1 MMKIAVIGAGGVGGY
16 FGGRL
21 AAAGYDVTF
30 VARGAHLKAMRD
42 KGLQILSPRG
52 DVHIWP
58 ITVAENIREV
68 ESADLVLISVKL
80 WDLESLAVTLSP
92 LVERGAA
99 VLSLQNGIQKDDV
112 LRKVLPSESIIGGA
126 CYIQSVI
133 AEPGIIRHSGMLQ
146 RLVFGDYGGRQSKRT
161 SAFLEAAK
169 QAGIDAEISN
179 DIQRV
184 LWQKFIFLVGLSGT
198 TASIRQPIGPILKNP
213 QARSFLLDVIREV
226 TNVARANGISLPEN
240 FADQQ
245 MAVFDGLPETMTSSM
260 HHDLQR
266 GNRLELPWLSDAV
279 VALGESHGI
288 ATPCNRAISDILAIY
303 SLGSL

>member
-1 MMKIAVIGAGGVGGY
+1 MMKITVIGAGGVGGY

-21 AAAGYDVTF
+21 AAADCDVTF
-30 VARGAHLKAMRD
+30 VARGAHLNAMRD
-42 KGLQILSPRG
+42 KDLQILSPRG
-52 DVHIWP
+52 DVRVWP
-58 ITVAENIREV
+58 ITAVENIREV
-68 ESADLVLISVKL
+68 ESADLLLIAVKL
-80 WDLESLAVTLSP
+80 WDLESLAGALYP

-112 LRKVLPSESIIGGA
+112 LRKVLPSESIIGGV

-146 RLVFGDYGGRQSKRT
+146 RLVFGEYSGGQSKRT
-161 SAFLEAAK
+161 STLLEAAM

-198 TASIRQPIGPILKNP
+198 TTSIRQPVGPILKDF
-213 QARSFLLDVIREV
+213 QTRSFLLDVVRET
-226 TNVARANGISLPEN
+226 TNVARASGISLPED

-245 MAVFDGLPETMTSSM
+245 MAMFDGLPETMTSSM

-266 GNRLELPWLSDAV
+266 GNRL
-279 VALGESHGI
+279 
-288 ATPCNRAISDILAIY
+288 
-303 SLGSL
+303 